1 MTVSWFERAAA
12 LFSRND
18 GRLPLDGDGDL
29 QVAVTALLVEAALM
43 DDRFEE
49 SERKSIIDLL
59 CLRFAMTASQANA
72 LLASAEG
79 AVKASTQ
86 LFRFT
91 RTIAENLDLTE
102 RVRIVEMLWEVA
114 YADGHLDPLEDTLLR
129 RVGGLIYVP
138 DHERGA
144 ARQRVLSRRRA
155 EAPQPPETKDGE
167 PGPRRPPYPKESAQ

>member
-1 MTVSWFERAAA
+1 MSWFERAAA
-12 LFSRND
+12 LFSRTD

-29 QVAVTALLVEAALM
+29 QVAVAALLVEAALM

-59 CLRFAMTASQANA
+59 CLRFAMTAAQANA
-72 LLASAEG
+72 LLSTAEG

-114 YADGHLDPLEDTLLR
+114 YADGVLSAQEDALIR
-129 RVGGLIYVP
+129 RVAGLVYV
-138 DHERGA
+138 DDADRTA
-144 ARQRVLSRRRA
+144 ARRRVRGRLGLV
-155 EAPQPPETKDGE
+155 D
-167 PGPRRPPYPKESAQ
+167 

>member
-1 MTVSWFERAAA
+1 VTVSWFERAAA

-114 YADGHLDPLEDTLLR
+114 YADGVLSAHEDALIRRIAGLVYVDDADRTAARR
-129 RVGGLIYVP
+129 RVRSRLGLA
-138 DHERGA
+138 D
-144 ARQRVLSRRRA
+144 
-155 EAPQPPETKDGE
+155 
-167 PGPRRPPYPKESAQ
+167 

>member
-12 LFSRND
+12 LFSRKD

-49 SERKSIIDLL
+49 SERKSIVDLL

-114 YADGHLDPLEDTLLR
+114 YADGVLSAHEDALIRRIAGLVYVDDADRTAARR
-129 RVGGLIYVP
+129 RVRSRLGLA
-138 DHERGA
+138 D
-144 ARQRVLSRRRA
+144 
-155 EAPQPPETKDGE
+155 
-167 PGPRRPPYPKESAQ
+167 